1 MRMELTYNLFYGLVL
16 LVLAAFIAVPAWSKW
31 TRNLLLVRRGVKTLG
46 HYHGVGVVVF
56 LLADGRQMRF
66 TTWRRAMRVTNAG
79 DALSVLYDPADPSK
93 AEVMKM
99 SALWMVPMR
108 NLASA
113 LALVLQAVWLF
124 LGMNLAVSVL
134 LSLAV
139 SCGSFLFASLALVV
153 CYPSSRLHQFA
164 EVEES
169 AEVEIELG
177 QEIRSRPQQHRLQ
190 RRLAWKQR
198 IQALPTVA
206 QEIGAQ
212 APEAEDELQVMRQEQ
227 PTDTERAV
235 CAEPLPPPVPRR
247 KAARDQLVRDIMGL
261 SAEEDE
267 Q

>member
-16 LVLAAFIAVPAWSKW
+16 LVLAAFIAVPAWNRW

-46 HYHGVGVVVF
+46 RYHGVGVVVF

-79 DALSVLYDPADPSK
+79 DALPVLYDPADPSK
-93 AEVMKM
+93 AEVMNM

-164 EVEES
+164 EVEEP

-177 QEIRSRPQQHRLQ
+177 QEIRPRSQQYRLQ
-190 RRLAWKQR
+190 RRLAWKKR
-198 IQALPTVA
+198 VQALPTVM
-206 QEIGAQ
+206 QELEAQ
-212 APEAEDELQVMRQEQ
+212 APDAESEPQVMRQEQ
-227 PTDTERAV
+227 LTDTARAV
-235 CAEPLPPPVPRR
+235 CAEPLQPLVSRG
-247 KAARDQLVRDIMGL
+247 KAARAQLLHDLMGL
-261 SAEEDE
+261 SVEEEE